1 VLFRNW
7 EKKKTINR
15 IAMSSTK
22 KNTKYIFVLG
32 GVMSGLGKGIAA
44 SSIGY
49 ILKNAGLKVTILKLD
64 PYLNVDPGTMNPY
77 QHGEVFVLDDGSE
90 TDLDL
95 GHYERFID
103 ISMTKNNN
111 ATAGQI
117 YSTVLDRERKGEYLG
132 QTVQVIPHVTDEIIK
147 RIKSVNKPKKYDV
160 IICEVGGTV
169 GDIESLPFM
178 EAIRQLSLNVGRKNH
193 LIMHVTLLPYVE
205 ASGELKSKPTQ
216 HSVMKLREIGL
227 SPDMILCRSQ
237 HHIDKSV
244 REKIALFCNV
254 QADHVFEGRDVESI
268 YEVPLLLHQQNMGHL
283 VNERLELNKKPN
295 LSKLK
300 NFVHNYK
307 NPKSEIII
315 AMCGKYTELIDSYKS
330 VLESFVHAGVE
341 NSARV
346 NIKWVKTDK
355 IIDDSSAQREFNNV
369 DGVLILP
376 GFGSRGSEGKILS
389 SKYARENNIPFLG
402 ICLGMQC
409 AIIDFARHVCGLLGA
424 NSTEFNKRTKYP
436 VVDLMESQKA
446 IKIKGG
452 TMRLGA
458 YDCSIKTGTKTFA
471 AYRSKKISERH
482 RHRYE
487 VNNRYKKKLEKAGMV
502 ISGINDDL
510 GVVET
515 IEISDHPWFVA
526 GQFHPELK
534 SRVNKAH
541 PLFRD
546 FIKASKKYNKKRS

>member
-1 VLFRNW
+1 MGSV
-7 EKKKTINR
+7 KP
-15 IAMSSTK
+15 
-22 KNTKYIFVLG
+22 TKYIFVLG

-49 ILKNAGLKVTILKLD
+49 ILKNSGLRVTILKLD

-103 ISMTKNNN
+103 VSMTKNNN

-117 YSTVLDRERKGEYLG
+117 YSTVLDKERKGEYLG

-147 RIKSVNKPKKYDV
+147 RIKSINNPKKYDV

-178 EAIRQLSLNVGRKNH
+178 EAIRQLSLHVGYHNH
-193 LIMHVTLLPYVE
+193 LIVHVTLLPYVK

-227 SPDMILCRSQ
+227 TPDMIFCRSEYN
-237 HHIDKSV
+237 IDKSV

-254 QADHVFEGRDVESI
+254 RADHVFEGRDVQSI
-268 YEVPLLLHQQNMGHL
+268 YEVPLVMNKQNMGGL
-283 VNERLELNKKPN
+283 INERLQLNKQPD
-295 LSKLK
+295 LSRLK
-300 NFVHNYK
+300 KFVHSFK
-307 NPKSEIII
+307 NPEPEVVI

-341 NSARV
+341 NNARV
-346 NIKWVKTDK
+346 NIKWVKTEK
-355 IIDDSSAQREFNNV
+355 ITDDQTAKRQFKSV
-369 DGVLILP
+369 DGILILP
-376 GFGSRGSEGKILS
+376 GFGSRGGEGKILS
-389 SKYARENNIPFLG
+389 SKYARENKIPFLG

-409 AIIDFARHVCGLLGA
+409 AIIDFARHICGLKGA
-424 NSTEFNKRTKYP
+424 NSTEFNKRTKHP
-436 VVDLMESQKA
+436 VIDLMESQKA

-458 YDCSIKTGTKTFA
+458 YDCNIKTGTKTFA

-487 VNNRYKKKLEKAGMV
+487 VNNRYRNKLEKKGLI
-502 ISGINDDL
+502 ISGFNEDL

-534 SRVNKAH
+534 SRVTRAH
-541 PLFRD
+541 PLFRE
-546 FIKASKKYNKKRS
+546 FIKAATIYNQHRS

>member
-1 VLFRNW
+1 
-7 EKKKTINR
+7 
-15 IAMSSTK
+15 MSIKS

-49 ILKNAGLKVTILKLD
+49 ILKNSGLKVTILKLD

-103 ISMTKNNN
+103 VSMTRNNN

-117 YSTVLDRERKGEYLG
+117 YSTVLEKERKGEYLG

-160 IICEVGGTV
+160 VICEVGGTV

-178 EAIRQLSLNVGRKNH
+178 EAIRQLSLNVGPQNH
-193 LIMHVTLLPYVE
+193 LIMHVTLLPYVD

-254 QADHVFEGRDVESI
+254 RSDHVFEGRDVQSI
-268 YEVPLLLHQQNMGHL
+268 YEVPLLLHEQNMGHL
-283 VNERLELNKKPN
+283 VNERLQLNKEPD

-307 NPKSEIII
+307 NPQVELTI

-355 IIDDSSAQREFNNV
+355 ITNDKSASKQFKDV
-369 DGVLILP
+369 DGILILP

-409 AIIDFARHVCGLLGA
+409 AIIDFARHVCGLKGA
-424 NSTEFNKRTKYP
+424 NSTEFNKRTKHP
-436 VVDLMESQKA
+436 VIDLMESQKA

-458 YDCSIKTGTKTFA
+458 YDCTIKAGTKTYS

-487 VNNRYKKKLEKAGMV
+487 VNNRYKNRLEKAGMV
-502 ISGINDDL
+502 ISGVNDSL

-541 PLFRD
+541 PLFRE

>member
-1 VLFRNW
+1 MAKPRP
-7 EKKKTINR
+7 
-15 IAMSSTK
+15 
-22 KNTKYIFVLG
+22 TKYIFVLG

-49 ILKNAGLKVTILKLD
+49 LLKNSGLRVTILKLD

-103 ISMTKNNN
+103 VNMTKNNN
-111 ATAGQI
+111 ATAGQV
-117 YSTVLDRERKGEYLG
+117 YSTVLDKERKGEYLG

-147 RIKSVNKPKKYDV
+147 RIKSVNTPKKYDI

-178 EAIRQLSLNVGRKNH
+178 EAIRQLSLQVSYHNH
-193 LIMHVTLLPYVE
+193 LIVHVTLLPYVK

-216 HSVMKLREIGL
+216 PSVMKLREIGL
-227 SPDMILCRSQ
+227 APDMIFCRSEYN
-237 HHIDKSV
+237 IDKSV

-254 QADHVFEGRDVESI
+254 RSDHVFEALDVKSI
-268 YEVPLLLHQQNMGHL
+268 YEVPLKIDKQNMGSL
-283 VNERLELNKKPN
+283 INERLQLDKQPDLSRLKKFIH
-295 LSKLK
+295 S
-300 NFVHNYK
+300 FK
-307 NPKSEIII
+307 NPQAEVTI

-341 NSARV
+341 NNVRV
-346 NIKWVKTDK
+346 NIRWVKTEK
-355 IIDDSSAQREFNNV
+355 ITNDLTARKQFEGV

-376 GFGSRGSEGKILS
+376 GFGSRGGEGKILS
-389 SKYARENNIPFLG
+389 SKYARENHIPFLG

-409 AIIDFARHVCGLLGA
+409 AIIDFARHVCGLNGA
-424 NSTEFNKRTKYP
+424 NSTEFNRRTKYP
-436 VVDLMESQKA
+436 VIDLMESQKA

-458 YDCSIKTGTKTFA
+458 YDCNIMTGTKTFA
-471 AYRSKKISERH
+471 AYRSKKVSERH

-487 VNNRYKKKLEKAGMV
+487 VNNRYRNKLEKNGLI
-502 ISGINDDL
+502 ISGHNEDL

-515 IEISDHPWFVA
+515 IEIGDHPWFVA

-541 PLFRD
+541 PLFRE
-546 FIKASKKYNKKRS
+546 FIKAATMYNKQRG

>member
-1 VLFRNW
+1 MA
-7 EKKKTINR
+7 KKKKI
-15 IAMSSTK
+15 K
-22 KNTKYIFVLG
+22 DTKYIFVLG

-49 ILKNAGLKVTILKLD
+49 LLKQADVRVTIMKLD

-103 ISMTKNNN
+103 VNMTKNNN

-117 YSTVLDRERKGEYLG
+117 YSKVLEQERKGEYLG
-132 QTVQVIPHVTDEIIK
+132 ETVQVIPHVTDEIK
-147 RIKSVNKPKKYDV
+147 NRIRALNTPKKYDV

-178 EAIRQLSLNVGRKNH
+178 EAIRQLSLEVGYHNH
-193 LIMHVTLLPYVE
+193 MFVHVTLLPFVK

-227 SPDMILCRSQ
+227 APDMILCRSE
-237 HHIDKSV
+237 HSIDQSV
-244 REKIALFCNV
+244 RDKIALFCNV
-254 QADHVFEGRDVESI
+254 RSDHVIEGRDVSSI
-268 YEVPLLLHQQNMGHL
+268 YEVPLAMYEQNAGQL
-283 VNERLELNKKPN
+283 IKERLKIEKTPQLGA
-295 LSKLK
+295 LK
-300 NFVHNYK
+300 RFINNYN
-307 NPKSEIII
+307 NPKYDVTI

-330 VLESFVHAGVE
+330 VLEAFVHAGVE
-341 NSARV
+341 NNSRV
-346 NIKWVKTDK
+346 NIRWVQTDSIK
-355 IIDDSSAQREFNNV
+355 NKMAARKAFSDVNGI
-369 DGVLILP
+369 LILP
-376 GFGSRGSEGKILS
+376 GFGSRGGEGKIYS
-389 SKYARENNIPFLG
+389 AGYARENKIPFLG
-402 ICLGMQC
+402 ICLGLQC
-409 AIIDFARHVCGLLGA
+409 AVIDFARNVCGLKNA
-424 NSTEFNKRTKYP
+424 NSTEFNKKTKYP
-436 VVDLMESQKA
+436 VIDLMESQRA

-458 YDCSIKTGTKTFA
+458 YDCEIKPGTRTYA
-471 AYRSKKISERH
+471 AYRKKKISERH

-487 VNNRYKKKLEKAGMV
+487 VNNRFRSRLEKNGL
-502 ISGINDDL
+502 IFSGINSEL
-510 GVVET
+510 GVVEA
-515 IEISDHPWFVA
+515 IEIKGHPWFVA

-541 PLFRD
+541 PLFRE
-546 FIKASKKYNKKRS
+546 FIRASKEYTL

>member
-1 VLFRNW
+1 
-7 EKKKTINR
+7 
-15 IAMSSTK
+15 MSTK
-22 KNTKYIFVLG
+22 SKNTKYIFVLG

-49 ILKNAGLKVTILKLD
+49 ILKNSGLKVTILKLD

-103 ISMTKNNN
+103 VSMTRNNN

-117 YSTVLDRERKGEYLG
+117 YSTVLEKERKGEYLG

-160 IICEVGGTV
+160 VICEVGGTV

-178 EAIRQLSLNVGRKNH
+178 EAIRQLSLSVGPQNH
-193 LIMHVTLLPYVE
+193 LIMHVTLLPYVD

-254 QADHVFEGRDVESI
+254 RSDHVFEGRDVQSI
-268 YEVPLLLHQQNMGHL
+268 YEVPLLLHEQNMGHL
-283 VNERLELNKKPN
+283 VNERLQLNKEPD

-307 NPKSEIII
+307 NPQVELTI

-355 IIDDSSAQREFNNV
+355 ITNDKSASKQFKDV
-369 DGVLILP
+369 DGILILP

-409 AIIDFARHVCGLLGA
+409 AIIDFARHVCGLKGA
-424 NSTEFNKRTKYP
+424 NSTEFNKRTKHP
-436 VVDLMESQKA
+436 VIDLMESQKA

-458 YDCSIKTGTKTFA
+458 YDCTIKAGTKTYS

-487 VNNRYKKKLEKAGMV
+487 VNNRYKNRLEKAGMV
-502 ISGINDDL
+502 ISGVNDSL

-515 IEISDHPWFVA
+515 IEISGHPWFVA

-541 PLFRD
+541 PLFRE

>member
-1 VLFRNW
+1 
-7 EKKKTINR
+7 
-15 IAMSSTK
+15 MSKVKPTK
-22 KNTKYIFVLG
+22 FIFVLG

-49 ILKNAGLKVTILKLD
+49 LLKHSGLRVTILKLD

-103 ISMTKNNN
+103 VSMTKNNN
-111 ATAGQI
+111 ATAGQV
-117 YSTVLDRERKGEYLG
+117 YSTVLDKERKGQYLG
-132 QTVQVIPHVTDEIIK
+132 ETVQVIPHVTDEIINK
-147 RIKSVNKPKKYDV
+147 IQSINKPKKYDV
-160 IICEVGGTV
+160 VICEVGGTV

-178 EAIRQLSLNVGRKNH
+178 EAIRQLSLKVGYHNH
-193 LIMHVTLLPYVE
+193 LIVHLTLLPYIK

-227 SPDMILCRSQ
+227 SPDMILCRSEYK
-237 HHIDKSV
+237 IDRSI
-244 REKIALFCNV
+244 RDKIALFCNV
-254 QADHVFEGRDVESI
+254 RSDHVFEGRDVESI
-268 YEVPLLLHQQNMGHL
+268 YEVPLVMDEQNMGGL
-283 VNERLELNKKPN
+283 INDRLQLDKKPD
-295 LSKLK
+295 LSLLK
-300 NFVHNYK
+300 GFVKRYK
-307 NPKSEIII
+307 NPKKEINI

-330 VLESFVHAGVE
+330 VMESFIHAGVE
-341 NSARV
+341 NNSRV
-346 NIKWVKTDK
+346 NVKWVKTENIKNDK
-355 IIDDSSAQREFNNV
+355 KAKNQFRNID
-369 DGVLILP
+369 GILILP
-376 GFGSRGSEGKILS
+376 GFGSRGGEGKILS

-409 AIIDFARHVCGLLGA
+409 AIIDFARHVCGLKGA
-424 NSTEFNKRTKYP
+424 NSTEFNKSTKYP
-436 VVDLMESQKA
+436 VIDLMESQKA

-458 YDCSIKTGTKTFA
+458 YECKIKTGTKTYA

-487 VNNRYKKKLEKAGMV
+487 VNNRYRKILEKCGLV
-502 ISGINDDL
+502 ISGVNDSL
-510 GVVET
+510 GVVES
-515 IEISDHPWFVA
+515 IEIPNHPWFVA

-546 FIKASKKYNKKRS
+546 FIKAATVYNKARS